1 MIVIK
6 DTLGVYK
13 RVYLLINREI
23 RIFIKRRKRSIQRI
37 NIIPILIYSKVI
49 KIGIILPRVDIPIIC
64 LAKPI
69 HVKNTGRRRIIYIS
83 DVDTHIFESLFI
95 N

>member
-1 MIVIK
+1 MV
-6 DTLGVYK
+6 
-13 RVYLLINREI
+13 
-23 RIFIKRRKRSIQRI
+23 F
-37 NIIPILIYSKVI
+37 VI

-95 N
+95 NWDIKSIGEILISWDKSV